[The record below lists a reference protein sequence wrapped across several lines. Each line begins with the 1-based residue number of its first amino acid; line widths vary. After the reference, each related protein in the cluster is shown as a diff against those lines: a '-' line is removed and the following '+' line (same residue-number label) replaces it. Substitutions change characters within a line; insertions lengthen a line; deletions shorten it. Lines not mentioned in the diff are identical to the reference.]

1 MVLFSARGRR
11 KRALK
16 MVGFFSAAVAAPAL
30 GEGGGLRQLSFP
42 RKRMYLK
49 LVASADAS

>member
-11 KRALK
+11 KRVLK

-30 GEGGGLRQLSFP
+30 GEGGGLGSFP
-42 RKRMYLK
+42 SREN
-49 LVASADAS
+49 ACT